1 VTVKLYPVVVAGG
14 SGTRMKTDLPKQ
26 FLELGGKTVLQW
38 SLECFD
44 AVPETVDITVV
55 LPAVWIEE
63 GKKRLAGW
71 KQIHP
76 VKYICGGMRRQDS
89 VEAGVSSLPDDDG
102 WVAVHDG
109 ARPAITPDIVRA
121 CLELAVEKGNA
132 SCAVPV
138 SDTLVESTGGLVT
151 GAVDRSKMFAMQTPQ
166 IFPVKLLREAL
177 ARARA
182 DGVDATDDAGL
193 VRRLGL
199 PVFLAP
205 GSPLNLKI
213 TRPEDLRL
221 LASILR

>member
-1 VTVKLYPVVVAGG
+1 MTVKLYPVVVAGG
-14 SGTRMKTDLPKQ
+14 SGTRMKSDLPKQ
-26 FLELGGKTVLQW
+26 FLEIGGKPVLQW

-44 AVPETVDITVV
+44 EVPETVDITVV
-55 LPAVWIEE
+55 LPETWIEE
-63 GKKRLAGW
+63 GRRRLSGW
-71 KQIHP
+71 RAKHHIR
-76 VKYICGGMRRQDS
+76 YICGGIRRQDS
-89 VEAGVSSLPDDDG
+89 VDAGVSSIPDENG
-102 WVAVHDG
+102 WAAVHDG
-109 ARPAITPDIVRA
+109 ARPAITPDIVRS
-121 CLELAVEKGNA
+121 CLKMAVEKGNA

-205 GSPLNLKI
+205 GSPLNIKV
-213 TRPEDLRL
+213 TRSEDLL
-221 LASILR
+221 LLSSILR